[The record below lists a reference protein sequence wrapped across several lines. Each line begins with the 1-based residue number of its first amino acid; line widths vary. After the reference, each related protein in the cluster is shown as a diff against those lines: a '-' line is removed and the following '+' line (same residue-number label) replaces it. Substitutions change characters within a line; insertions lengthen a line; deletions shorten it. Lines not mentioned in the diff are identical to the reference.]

1 MSLPHVLL
9 GLLSEKPSTGY
20 DLARALEA
28 EVAPLWRAEISQI
41 YPTLARLRRAGFVLL
56 RVLGPQRGPRR
67 NLYRITAAGR
77 RELRR
82 WVCEP
87 APPPR
92 GKDEGLARMAF
103 LDALTLEE
111 RRRAILQYDRAL
123 AEEIR
128 RLKAGPPLARFR
140 RDARRVA
147 VERLE
152 ATRRCLRILLASAG
166 TPPAALPARPDEK
179 KK

>member
-1 MSLPHVLL
+1 VIL

-20 DLARALEA
+20 DLARAIDE

-82 WVCEP
+82 WIGEP
-87 APPPR
+87 CPPPR
-92 GKDEGLARMAF
+92 WKDEGLARLAF
-103 LDALTLEE
+103 LEFFL
-111 RRRAILQYDRAL
+111 
-123 AEEIR
+123 
-128 RLKAGPPLARFR
+128 
-140 RDARRVA
+140 V
-147 VERLE
+147 V
-152 ATRRCLRILLASAG
+152 
-166 TPPAALPARPDEK
+166 
-179 KK
+179 

>member
-20 DLARALEA
+20 DLARTIESDLG
-28 EVAPLWRAEISQI
+28 PLWRAEVSQI
-41 YPTLARLRRAGFVLL
+41 YPTLARLRRGGLVHL
-56 RVLGPQRGPRR
+56 RVLGPHRGPRR
-67 NLYRITAAGR
+67 NLFRITAAGR

-82 WVCEP
+82 WLGEP

-92 GKDEGLARMAF
+92 ERDEGLVRMAF

-111 RRRAILQYDRAL
+111 RRRTILQYDRAL
-123 AEEIR
+123 AEEAR
-128 RLKAGPPLARFR
+128 RLRSRPPLPRFR
-140 RDARRVA
+140 REARRVV

-152 ATRRCLRILLASAG
+152 AMRRSLRLLLASAG
-166 TPPAALPARPDEK
+166 TPSSAWTTGSAEK

>member
-9 GLLSEKPSTGY
+9 GLLSEKPGTGY
-20 DLARALEA
+20 DLARLLEA
-28 EVAPLWRAEISQI
+28 EVAPLWRAELSQI

-56 RVLGPQRGPRR
+56 RILGPQRGPRR

-82 WVCEP
+82 WVSEP
-87 APPPR
+87 APAPR
-92 GKDEGLARMAF
+92 SKDEGLARLTF
-103 LDALTLEE
+103 LDALPLEE

-128 RLKAGPPLARFR
+128 RLKSGGPLPRLR
-140 RDARRVA
+140 REVRRIVI
-147 VERLE
+147 ERLE
-152 ATRRCLRILLASAG
+152 SMRRSLRILLAMAG
-166 TPPAALPARPDEK
+166 TPPATVSLRTDTK